1 MIGVNKM
8 FFQTTARLTLLSAAL
23 LSTGACTKKI
33 AGPSDTIASEASQPS
48 TVKTGAALDFS
59 HRMQASIKENS
70 SNSVTLNIAHSYSG
84 ENLLLTAS
92 SDDGLKLAAKSTNMS
107 LAKGQNATWTIPFTT
122 TTNGLYYI
130 NIMGTVK
137 GADGNTQFRAYA
149 VRVEVGD
156 QSGVKKPASK
166 EVILPAQEKISG
178 K

>member
-1 MIGVNKM
+1 M
-8 FFQTTARLTLLSAAL
+8 FFQTTAKLALLSAVI
-23 LSTGACTKKI
+23 LSTGACTKEI
-33 AGPSDTIASEASQPS
+33 AGPSDTAVSKSSQIS
-48 TVKTGAALDFS
+48 TVKVGAALDFS
-59 HRMQASIKENS
+59 HRMQASVKENS
-70 SNSVTLNIAHSYSG
+70 SNSVTLNISHSYSG

-92 SDDGLKLAAKSTNMS
+92 SDDALKLAAKSTSMS
-107 LAKGQNATWTIPFTT
+107 LAKGKNATWTIPFTT

-137 GADGNTQFRAYA
+137 GADGNSQFRAYA

-166 EVILPAQEKISG
+166 EVILPAEEKISG